1 MGNHSLLINVG
12 IIPKCWNNP
21 DGKVASSAEVVSDGG
36 RLVTASSA
44 ETNSM
49 QMKGDNAFHRGRGS
63 NRSRGFGRGNNR
75 GYGRGVSNKSA
86 NASGGGHQFNF
97 CKVKGQKGSSDGIE
111 AL

>member
-1 MGNHSLLINVG
+1 M
-12 IIPKCWNNP
+12 
-21 DGKVASSAEVVSDGG
+21 A
-36 RLVTASSA
+36 TASSA

-75 GYGRGVSNKSA
+75 GYGRGVSNKSE
-86 NASGGGHQFNF
+86 NASGGGHQFIF

-111 AL
+111 ALY